1 MYTIHD
7 VCNLSLIGWCLFAGK
22 PLLTYDK
29 NQTDVTSKVGVRHV
43 IEVEYSGKPMPTITW
58 RKDGQPLEDPSL
70 IETRETITV
79 LSLKKL
85 VPSHG
90 GSYTVSAENS
100 VGKDVATFNLDVKGE
115 LFITNYGE
123 VSWSSFN
130 EFLSVSV
137 SCHAMRQA

>member
-1 MYTIHD
+1 
-7 VCNLSLIGWCLFAGK
+7 
-22 PLLTYDK
+22 
-29 NQTDVTSKVGVRHV
+29 
-43 IEVEYSGKPMPTITW
+43 MPTITW

-85 VPSHG
+85 VLSHG

-123 VSWSSFN
+123 VS
-130 EFLSVSV
+130 
-137 SCHAMRQA
+137 